1 MRGGEADTTESR
13 PVSTTTD
20 PQHERFDI
28 YDAEGRPLGVSKP
41 RGEVHRDGD
50 WHRALHLW
58 IWGVEAGTPFV
69 VFQRRSLTKDTW
81 PGVLDVAV
89 GGHFR
94 TGESLAET
102 LREAEEELGLVVAEA
117 EIVRIGRRFHDW
129 RSPAYHD
136 AEINEVYALRSDLPL
151 SSYRLHPVE
160 VDAVARIEIAPALAL
175 FTGRSERV
183 PGLEQP
189 RSGEPIPV
197 EFGLADFV
205 DISDD
210 YAIRT
215 IEAIQALAEGRMPE
229 PFEIRSRN

>member
-1 MRGGEADTTESR
+1 MTL
-13 PVSTTTD
+13 TTTD

-28 YDAEGRPLGVSKP
+28 YDASGRPLGVSKP
-41 RGEVHRDGD
+41 RGDVHRDGD

-58 IWGVEAGTPFV
+58 VWGVEAGTPYV
-69 VFQRRSLTKDTW
+69 IFQRRSMTKDTW
-81 PGVLDVAV
+81 PGALDVAV

-94 TGESLAET
+94 TGETLADT
-102 LREAEEELGLVVAEA
+102 LREAEEELGLAITEA
-117 EIVRIGRRFHDW
+117 DIVRVGRRFHDW

-151 SSYRLHPVE
+151 SGYRLHPVE
-160 VDAVARIEIAPALAL
+160 VDALARIDVEPALAL

-183 PGLEQP
+183 GGLEWP
-189 RSGEPIPV
+189 REASEPFRRDF
-197 EFGLADFV
+197 ELADFV

-215 IEAIQALAEGRMPE
+215 VEAIRELATGRTPE
-229 PFEIRSRN
+229 PFEIRSHN